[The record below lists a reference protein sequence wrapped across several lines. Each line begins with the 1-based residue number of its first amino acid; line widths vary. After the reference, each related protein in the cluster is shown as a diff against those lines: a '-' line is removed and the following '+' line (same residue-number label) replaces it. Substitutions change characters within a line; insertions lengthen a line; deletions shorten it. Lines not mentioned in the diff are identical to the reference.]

1 MNKHLQYVT
10 IRAFMRELMQKCAE
24 SINQGLY
31 ANLDV
36 IQNTTDRVDYLSN
49 GFKIRDANTGSNAD
63 GATYLYYAFA
73 EQPLVTP
80 FGSSSNAR

>member
-1 MNKHLQYVT
+1 
-10 IRAFMRELMQKCAE
+10 MRDPDNPATSRMFANTGDTPSVGEELDFLA
-24 SINQGLY
+24 
-31 ANLDV
+31 
-36 IQNTTDRVDYLSN
+36 N
-49 GFKIRDANTGSNAD
+49 GFKIRDQNTGSNAD